1 MECSF
6 DMLVILYFCL
16 VSDLHLGLVPD
27 TETEKE
33 ITQAA
38 QAGIVRFI
46 TERAMTGLPMKGVLI
61 IMTMDPQ
68 AMVVSEL

>member
-1 MECSF
+1 
-6 DMLVILYFCL
+6 MLFFVCL

-27 TETEKE
+27 TEKE

-38 QAGIVRFI
+38 QAEIERFI
-46 TERAMTGLPMKGVLI
+46 TERAMTGLPMKGVLS

-68 AMVVSEL
+68 AMVVSE